1 MSCSSLP
8 SILSTMESKH
18 CSCKLLTPII
28 IMNKLKCGKRI
39 FDLAI
44 ALFVVWQSQSCILRY
59 QSKPKATEIKISN
72 GVGELFPEFNIC
84 PIINEFN
91 DTNFDSQE
99 LAKCG
104 LSEMA
109 YKMDHNWI
117 GNCSDPQILFGKIS
131 TKIEDFVSLVT
142 IVGRYSEE
150 NEYITPKMEHWN
162 IKDDPRYGRCFALQF
177 QLSQEISRLKFQF
190 VKPARIFFNSPGIW
204 QSTDTRVYHDVAQN
218 NRVSMSINYEVFH
231 MLDYAGK
238 KCNDNPDYSRD
249 ECNEQK
255 LIQYSM
261 EKINCT
267 WPFSSHKNH
276 ICVNQNDAKM
286 AHDFGMAHHRRKPIT
301 CLDPCHY
308 LQVNSYE
315 TGSFA
320 SQSPQ
325 ISFKFPENMRI
336 TRAYYSYQRINL
348 IAEIGG
354 YVGLFLG
361 VSVIQITNVL
371 DHASR
376 WISSKVEFVAA
387 LSTSRIT
394 H

>member
-1 MSCSSLP
+1 
-8 SILSTMESKH
+8 
-18 CSCKLLTPII
+18 
-28 IMNKLKCGKRI
+28 
-39 FDLAI
+39 
-44 ALFVVWQSQSCILRY
+44 
-59 QSKPKATEIKISN
+59 
-72 GVGELFPEFNIC
+72 
-84 PIINEFN
+84 
-91 DTNFDSQE
+91 
-99 LAKCG
+99 
-104 LSEMA
+104 
-109 YKMDHNWI
+109 
-117 GNCSDPQILFGKIS
+117 
-131 TKIEDFVSLVT
+131 
-142 IVGRYSEE
+142 
-150 NEYITPKMEHWN
+150 
-162 IKDDPRYGRCFALQF
+162 
-177 QLSQEISRLKFQF
+177 
-190 VKPARIFFNSPGIW
+190 
-204 QSTDTRVYHDVAQN
+204 
-218 NRVSMSINYEVFH
+218 
-231 MLDYAGK
+231 
-238 KCNDNPDYSRD
+238 
-249 ECNEQK
+249 
-255 LIQYSM
+255 M

-394 H
+394 HWIQQMHRIWSWRKSTVRFEMYLIVSTRLLHMNSEYTWHVVLYLNLKIL